1 MQQVPQQPSSLR
13 KMSFDLRLQVRVNAL
28 SQTIHQQ
35 EVLPLYRPPGPY
47 TGELFGVEYLYQ
59 QSGYHF
65 VKDEDNLDSQI
76 DEGFEDYEDSP
87 LDQLAAATIA
97 AAQED
102 PSIVAPSESDSDDDD
117 EEEEEEV
124 RL

>member
-1 MQQVPQQPSSLR
+1 M
-13 KMSFDLRLQVRVNAL
+13 NAL

-35 EVLPLYRPPGPY
+35 AVFPLYRPPGAY

-65 VKDEDNLDSQI
+65 VKEEDDLDSQI